1 MDFSTIQKKME
12 RKDGT
17 CYTNVR
23 EICSDVRL
31 IFANAMKYNDDQNV
45 IHLMAKS
52 LLEKFEEKWLHFL
65 PKVES
70 EVKFFSHACSSI
82 CFFGFEMYMSVYFL
96 ANKSMSEPFI
106 CALYFSQRIL
116 VGKKTKGRGIK
127 GCCSHKYFSR
137 SCNRKISKRH

>member
-23 EICSDVRL
+23 EICSDIRL
-31 IFANAMKYNDDQNV
+31 IFANAMKYNDDQNI

-70 EVKFFSHACSSI
+70 EVSFLVIHLSLSLSLSLSLC
-82 CFFGFEMYMSVYFL
+82 L
-96 ANKSMSEPFI
+96 ANRSMSEPFI
-106 CALYFSQRIL
+106 CALYFLYICL
-116 VGKKTKGRGIK
+116 
-127 GCCSHKYFSR
+127 
-137 SCNRKISKRH
+137 

>member
-31 IFANAMKYNDDQNV
+31 IFANAMKYNDDQNI

-70 EVKFFSHACSSI
+70 EVKFFSHTSLSHC
-82 CFFGFEMYMSVYFL
+82 L

-106 CALYFSQRIL
+106 SALYFLYICL
-116 VGKKTKGRGIK
+116 
-127 GCCSHKYFSR
+127 
-137 SCNRKISKRH
+137 

>member
-82 CFFGFEMYMSVYFL
+82 YFFGFEMYMSVYFL
-96 ANKSMSEPFI
+96 ANRSMSEPFI
-106 CALYFSQRIL
+106 CALYFLNVSL
-116 VGKKTKGRGIK
+116 
-127 GCCSHKYFSR
+127 
-137 SCNRKISKRH
+137 

>member
-12 RKDGT
+12 RKDGS

-45 IHLMAKS
+45 VHLMAKS

-70 EVKFFSHACSSI
+70 EVKFFSHTSLSPSLSLC
-82 CFFGFEMYMSVYFL
+82 L
-96 ANKSMSEPFI
+96 ANRSMSEPFI
-106 CALYFSQRIL
+106 CALYFLYICL
-116 VGKKTKGRGIK
+116 
-127 GCCSHKYFSR
+127 
-137 SCNRKISKRH
+137 